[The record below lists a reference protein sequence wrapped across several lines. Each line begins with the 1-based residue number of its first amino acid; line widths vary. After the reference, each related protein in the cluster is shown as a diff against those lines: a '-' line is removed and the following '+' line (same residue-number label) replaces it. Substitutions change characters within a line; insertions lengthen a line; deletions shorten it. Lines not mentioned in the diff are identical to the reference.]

1 MYHNAQVD
9 LLQEGLPEI
18 QIGTFIC
25 GLEANYRRL
34 IYTVDGNYDTLEK
47 LFKET
52 KTMNDLS
59 KWNNLSYK
67 ILK

>member
-1 MYHNAQVD
+1 
-9 LLQEGLPEI
+9 
-18 QIGTFIC
+18 
-25 GLEANYRRL
+25 
-34 IYTVDGNYDTLEK
+34 LEK

>member
-1 MYHNAQVD
+1 MHR
-9 LLQEGLPEI
+9 L
-18 QIGTFIC
+18 IC
-25 GLEANYRRL
+25 CKKDYLKFKLELSFAGLEANYRRL